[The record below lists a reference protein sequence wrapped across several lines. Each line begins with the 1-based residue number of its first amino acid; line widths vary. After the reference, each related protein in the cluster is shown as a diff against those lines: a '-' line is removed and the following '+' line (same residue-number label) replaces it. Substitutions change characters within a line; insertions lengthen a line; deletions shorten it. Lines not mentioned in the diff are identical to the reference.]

1 MSLLQRLDAD
11 LRAALKESDK
21 LKLSVIRLV
30 KAAAKNRQ
38 IDQGHELSDEEVLA
52 VMATLAKQRR
62 ESIEQF
68 SMGGRTD
75 LAEQEKKELAILQSY
90 MPAQLPPEELDRIIL
105 EAIQES
111 GAKDEKEIGKVMR
124 VLMPRIKGLADGK
137 AVNLRVRE
145 LLQAA
150 SQ

>member
-111 GAKDEKEIGKVMR
+111 GVKDEKEIGKVMR
-124 VLMPRIKGLADGK
+124 VLMPRIKGVADGK
-137 AVNLRVRE
+137 EVNRRVRE
-145 LLQAA
+145 LLQTA